1 MAKYLVKASYN
12 QQGLKGLMEGGGS
25 ARVSA
30 VEKLAAGVGGS
41 LESLYF
47 AFGDADVYVTID
59 VPGHAQAAAVAAAV
73 GSSGAFSS
81 YETVVLLSPEEVDEA
96 MKAAVDYSPPGG

>member
-1 MAKYLVKASYN
+1 MAKFLIKASYN
-12 QQGLKGLMEGGGS
+12 QEGLKGIMKGGGS

-47 AFGDADVYVTID
+47 AFGDADVYVTIEA
-59 VPGHAQAAAVAAAV
+59 PGNIEAAAVAAAV

-81 YETVVLLSPEEVDEA
+81 YETVVLLSPEEIDQA
-96 MKAAVDYSPPGG
+96 AKAAVDYSPPGS